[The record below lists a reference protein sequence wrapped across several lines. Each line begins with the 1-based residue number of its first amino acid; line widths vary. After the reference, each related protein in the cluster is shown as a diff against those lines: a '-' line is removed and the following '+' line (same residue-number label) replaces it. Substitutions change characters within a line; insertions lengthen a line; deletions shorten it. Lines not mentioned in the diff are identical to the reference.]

1 MPRLPEVT
9 ADYIIGYWIDVGI
22 VSNSGM
28 GATILS
34 SLEIQAW
41 SSLVG
46 LKLEPWEFQ
55 AIRKMSSG
63 YCEYLRA
70 GEDQSCQPPF
80 GSVNDE
86 FDRDVVS
93 KKIGNAFKSF
103 ILAGKA

>member
-1 MPRLPEVT
+1 MPDVT
-9 ADYIIGYWIDVGI
+9 ADYIISYWSELGL
-22 VSNSGM
+22 VSSNGM
-28 GATILS
+28 GASVIS

-41 SSLVG
+41 CSLSG

-63 YCEYLRA
+63 YCDSLKA
-70 GEDQSCQPPF
+70 GEEPNCQPPF

-93 KKIGNAFKSF
+93 KKVGNAFKSF